1 VRKGST
7 GNSTACRSGRKELLV
22 LAPNWIGDVVMAT
35 PFLALLRKENPDDFI
50 TVLCRDYVSELLSR
64 SAFID
69 NLITYR
75 RDGGVRRGIIALRG
89 GRPEKG
95 WDASFILPMSFS
107 SALIAYLGGP
117 ARRFGYRGSGRDWL
131 LTDWLRPDDHRKIH
145 LSREYAAL
153 ARLYSGREEDV
164 MPAPCI
170 IPPYDWKERLTGY
183 SLNGRY
189 VVFAAGAAYG
199 PAKVWP
205 HERFT
210 ALAKRLKYEKGLR
223 TVTVGSAK
231 EEKYL
236 ENITAPVDDA
246 LNLAGKSGIGDLMSI
261 LRGADLVVGNDSGP
275 VHVSAAMG
283 VPTVS
288 IFGSTSP
295 VWTSPQGPRSR
306 IVTSGADCSPCFRKE
321 CPEGDTHC
329 LRDIGVDDVFD
340 AAMEIMRE
348 NEA

>member
-1 VRKGST
+1 MRKAST
-7 GNSTACRSGRKELLV
+7 GSSTACRSGRKELLV

-50 TVLCRDYVSELLSR
+50 TVICRAYVSELLSR

-69 NLITYR
+69 NLIRYE
-75 RDGGVRRGIIALRG
+75 RDGGLSKGILTLRA
-89 GRPEKG
+89 GRPENG

-107 SALIAYLGGP
+107 SALIAYLGGTGQ
-117 ARRFGYRGSGRDWL
+117 RFGYSGSARDWL
-131 LTDWLRPDDHRKIH
+131 LTDRLRPDDHRKIH

-153 ARLYSGREEDV
+153 AGMYSGREMAA
-164 MPAPCI
+164 MPAPCV
-170 IPPYDWKERLTGY
+170 IPPYDWKERLGGFG
-183 SLNGRY
+183 LNEDY

-205 HERFT
+205 HERFA
-210 ALAKRLKYEKGLR
+210 ALARRLKDEKGLR
-223 TVTVGSAK
+223 TVTVGSAR

-236 ENITAPVDDA
+236 ENITGPDDDA
-246 LNLAGKSGIGDLMSI
+246 LNLAGKSGVGDLMSI
-261 LRGADLVVGNDSGP
+261 LRGAELVVGNDSGP

-329 LRDIGVDDVFD
+329 LQDISVEDVFD

-348 NEA
+348 NQE